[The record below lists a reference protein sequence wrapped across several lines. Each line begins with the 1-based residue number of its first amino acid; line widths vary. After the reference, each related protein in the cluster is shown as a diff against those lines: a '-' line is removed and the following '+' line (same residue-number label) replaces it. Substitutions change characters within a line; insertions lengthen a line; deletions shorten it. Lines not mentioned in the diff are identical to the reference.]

1 LLKDSCDVAV
11 IGAGPNGLSLA
22 AHLKA
27 RGVDFRIFGKAME
40 TWDGHMPKGML
51 LKSEGFA
58 TSLYDPGD
66 TFSYARYC
74 AEHAIPYAS
83 IGTPPSL
90 DSFSAYGHAFQEKFA
105 PDLEEKMVTALE
117 RSDGGYAL
125 TLSDG
130 STCRATSV
138 VVAAGITHFAE
149 MPKALAGLSRE
160 LVSHSADHHD
170 LSRFKGLK
178 VAVIGA
184 GSSAAD
190 VAGLLHAEGAEVHLV
205 CRDTLGFYGRMPER
219 RPLRE
224 RLRSPFSPIGPG
236 WRSWLFSKFPLLFRR
251 LPLKKR
257 LGIVRYHLGPAPAYF
272 AKDMV
277 LGKAYTHL
285 GLQPQSVRPKDG
297 ALELVLVNKDGGTR
311 TLEVDHVICATG
323 YRPGLTRLPFLGSDL
338 LSKLDKVED
347 TPVLSSNFESSLP
360 GLYFVGIIAAH
371 TFGPLVRFACG
382 AAFTAPRLARHL
394 ARR

>member
-1 LLKDSCDVAV
+1 MEKTCDVAV

-27 RGVDFRIFGKAME
+27 RGVDFRIFGKAMG
-40 TWDGHMPKGML
+40 TWDAHMPKGML

-66 TFSYARYC
+66 TFSYAHYC
-74 AEHAIPYAS
+74 ADRGIPYAP
-83 IGTPPSL
+83 IGTPPTL
-90 DSFSAYGHAFQEKFA
+90 ESFSDYGHEFQKRFV
-105 PDLEEKMVTALE
+105 PGLEEKMVTTLARGE
-117 RSDGGYAL
+117 GGYLL

-130 STCRATSV
+130 SSCRAKSV

-149 MPKALAGLSRE
+149 MPEALAGLPRE

-170 LSRFKGLK
+170 LATFNGKR

-190 VAGLLHAEGAEVHLV
+190 VAGLLYEAGAEVHLV
-205 CRDTLGFYGRMPER
+205 CRDTIGFYGRMPEG
-219 RPLRE
+219 RPLKE
-224 RLRSPFSPIGPG
+224 RLRAPFSPIGPG
-236 WRSWLFSKFPLLFRR
+236 WRSWLFAKFPLLFRL
-251 LPLKKR
+251 LPAAKR
-257 LGIVRYHLGPAPAYF
+257 LNIVRYHLGPAPAYF

-285 GLQPQSVRPKDG
+285 GFQPQSAQSKNG
-297 ALELVLVNKDGGTR
+297 ALEFVLVNKSGGTR
-311 TLEVDHVICATG
+311 TLLVHHIICATG
-323 YRPGLTRLPFLGSDL
+323 YRADLSRFPFLASDL
-338 LSKLDKVED
+338 VSALDKIED
-347 TPVLSSNFESSLP
+347 TPVLSANFESSLP
-360 GLYFVGIIAAH
+360 GLYFVGLIAANS
-371 TFGPLVRFACG
+371 FGPLVRFACG

>member
-1 LLKDSCDVAV
+1 MKDSCDVAV
-11 IGAGPNGLSLA
+11 IGAGPNGLSLG
-22 AHLKA
+22 AHLKD

-40 TWDGHMPKGML
+40 TWDKCMPRGML

-58 TSLYDPGD
+58 TSLYDPGN

-74 AEHAIPYAS
+74 GEHGIAYAS
-83 IGTPPSL
+83 IGTPPPL
-90 DSFSAYGHAFQEKFA
+90 DSFSDYGHAFQKKFV
-105 PDLEEKMVTALE
+105 PNLEDKTVTALE
-117 RSDGGYAL
+117 RSDSGYLLA
-125 TLSDG
+125 LSDG
-130 STCRATSV
+130 STCRARSV

-149 MPKALAGLSRE
+149 MPKALADQPRE

-170 LSRFKGLK
+170 LSRFKGLR

-190 VAGLLHAEGAEVHLV
+190 VAGLLYAEGAEVHLV
-205 CRDTLGFYGRMPER
+205 CRDTLGFYGRMPEH
-219 RPLRE
+219 RPLKE
-224 RLRSPFSPIGPG
+224 RLRAPFSPIGPG
-236 WRSWLFSKFPLLFRR
+236 WRSWLFSKFPQLFRR
-251 LPLKKR
+251 LPARKR
-257 LGIVRYHLGPAPAYF
+257 LNIVRYHLGPAPAYF

-285 GLQPQSVRPKDG
+285 GLQPQGAHLKNG
-297 ALELVLVNKDGGTR
+297 ALELVLVNKSGGTR

-338 LSKLDKVED
+338 VSKLEKLED
-347 TPVLSSNFESSLP
+347 TPVLSAHFESSLP
-360 GLYFVGIIAAH
+360 GLYFVGAIAANS
-371 TFGPLVRFACG
+371 FGPLVRFACG
-382 AAFTAPRLARHL
+382 AAFAAPRLARHL